1 MQHRTPIKIFLLNNR
16 YMGMV
21 RQWQELLHGGRYAES
36 YMDALPDFVELAQS
50 FKLKG
55 LRATRPDEV
64 DDLIDEMLATDGPV
78 LADIRV
84 DPTENCFPM
93 IPAGAAH
100 NEILLG
106 PNGDAP
112 QGRDADLTLA

>member
-1 MQHRTPIKIFLLNNR
+1 M
-16 YMGMV
+16 
-21 RQWQELLHGGRYAES
+21 S
-36 YMDALPDFVELAQS
+36 
-50 FKLKG
+50 
-55 LRATRPDEV
+55 ATRTEDN
-64 DDLIDEMLATDGPV
+64 DDVIDEMLATDGPV

-84 DPTENCFPM
+84 NPTENCFPM